1 MISVSESEIADCRKK
16 VNECLKITQ
25 TIINDSLAM
34 IESTKEE
41 RKICAEYLNAQS
53 HPEGHTVDSNET
65 LSSNS
70 STPEFSV
77 QASSSTPPLLQKSMD
92 DKIVLYRLLYNN
104 CSSDYTF
111 DDEFFSDLFVKTY
124 REQYGTEHCGTEKYF
139 MERDNNPKIM
149 EIYDLLGQEKSSK
162 REENGRL
169 LSSLKVMYFPIELQ
183 KYIKITTFDGRER
196 VDVDHAKLYRE
207 FYERV
212 VINNEPVEE
221 IKKYYQRL
229 RYVSE
234 QYYKGKY
241 DKFKDENIFIME

>member
-1 MISVSESEIADCRKK
+1 MISVSESEIAECRKN
-16 VNECLKITQ
+16 VNECLEITQ
-25 TIINDSLAM
+25 KIINDSLAM
-34 IESTKEE
+34 IESTKQE
-41 RKICAEYLNAQS
+41 RKLCAEYLMRQT
-53 HPEGHTVDSNET
+53 HPEGHIVDSNE
-65 LSSNS
+65 
-70 STPEFSV
+70 
-77 QASSSTPPLLQKSMD
+77 KSIE

-124 REQYGTEHCGTEKYF
+124 REQYGTEHCGTEHYF
-139 MERDNNPKIM
+139 TERNNNPNIM
-149 EIYDLLGQEKSSK
+149 KLYDLLGQEKSSK
-162 REENGRL
+162 RDENGHL
-169 LSSLKVMYFPIELQ
+169 LSSLKITYFPVELQ
-183 KYIKITTFDGRER
+183 KYLNISVFEDREYI
-196 VDVDHAKLYRE
+196 DVDHAKIYRE

-221 IKKYYQRL
+221 IQKYYQRL

>member
-1 MISVSESEIADCRKK
+1 MFSKRYKNNFILLSKMISVSESEIAECRKN
-16 VNECLKITQ
+16 VNECLEITQ
-25 TIINDSLAM
+25 KIINDSLAM
-34 IESTKEE
+34 IETTKEE
-41 RKICAEYLNAQS
+41 RKICAEYLMRQTEQS
-53 HPEGHTVDSNET
+53 HPEGHAIDSNK
-65 LSSNS
+65 N
-70 STPEFSV
+70 
-77 QASSSTPPLLQKSMD
+77 SMD
-92 DKIVLYRLLYNN
+92 NKIVLYRLLYNN

-124 REQYGTEHCGTEKYF
+124 REKYGTEHCGTEHYF

>member
-1 MISVSESEIADCRKK
+1 MISVSESEIADCRKI
-16 VNECLKITQ
+16 VNDCLVMTK
-25 TIINDSLAM
+25 TIINDSIEM
-34 IESTKEE
+34 VESTK
-41 RKICAEYLNAQS
+41 KYTDYLKALTEKT
-53 HPEGHTVDSNET
+53 HPEGHIVDSNE
-65 LSSNS
+65 
-70 STPEFSV
+70 
-77 QASSSTPPLLQKSMD
+77 KSMEN
-92 DKIVLYRLLYNN
+92 KIVLYRLLYNI
-104 CSSDYTF
+104 CCSDYTF

-139 MERDNNPKIM
+139 TERDNNPNIIKL
-149 EIYDLLGQEKSSK
+149 YDLLGQKKSSK
-162 REENGRL
+162 RDENGHL
-169 LSSLKVMYFPIELQ
+169 LSSLKITYFPVELQ
-183 KYIKITTFDGRER
+183 KYLNITTFDDREYI
-196 VDVDHAKLYRE
+196 DVDHSKLYRE